1 MVPRTPL
8 LHPDRYFTAR
18 RANFA
23 RALGVV
29 AVLTAL
35 TVVAVFVLGWILT
48 ARIDGTVMV
57 DNPARPSD
65 AFCSNDFFDG
75 NGCDQP
81 RRVERNI
88 DSIFNS
94 AISKVAGQMVW
105 GIPFAWLLFGLL
117 LHAGS
122 WLAGGEN
129 GASASF
135 TVAAW
140 GLVPSVVSMAIGL
153 GVLYLTF
160 DPVTVTPAHNPEMFR
175 EQVLGELGALSTAG
189 TLLGVGTAV
198 WSGVIWR
205 FGLEHARRL
214 SAGAATAVAAV
225 GTLLTILAS
234 LA

>member
-1 MVPRTPL
+1 MAPRTPL
-8 LHPDRYFTAR
+8 LHPNRYFSNRHASL
-18 RANFA
+18 A

-35 TVVAVFVLGWILT
+35 TVVAVFVLGWIFT
-48 ARIDGTVMV
+48 ARVDGTVMV

-81 RRVERNI
+81 RKVERDI

-117 LHAGS
+117 LHAAS
-122 WLAGGEN
+122 WLADGEN

-160 DPVTVTPAHNPEMFR
+160 DPITVTPADDPEMLR
-175 EQVLGELGALSTAG
+175 EQVVGELGALRTAG
-189 TLLGVGTAV
+189 TVLGVATAV
-198 WSGVIWR
+198 WSGIIWR

-214 SAGAATAVAAV
+214 SAEAATAVAAV
-225 GTLLTILAS
+225 GTLLTMLVS
-234 LA
+234 VT